1 MRISEKPKSIPNRAL
16 FDQKAKTATSIT
28 ASGDTTQA
36 ITFEAGEILTAFAPV
51 YLSNGKIYNCG
62 TAHAVQFITLVAAA
76 VGDSVAVI
84 NLGILQHGFTSVGA
98 IWLNNATYSNT
109 ADVTVGRYLQRL
121 GIQITTTK
129 AFIDIQEAYLNV

>member
-1 MRISEKPKSIPNRAL
+1 MRISEKPKSIPDRAL
-16 FDQKAKTATSIT
+16 FNQKAKTATSVSATESSNNSIY
-28 ASGDTTQA
+28 
-36 ITFEAGEILTAFAPV
+36 FEAGETLTAFAPV
-51 YLSNGKIYNCG
+51 YLSSGKLYNCG
-62 TAHAVQFITLVAAA
+62 TAHAVQFITLAAA
-76 VGDSVAVI
+76 AAGDTIAVT
-84 NLGILQHGFTSVGA
+84 NLGIVQHGFTSVGD

>member
-1 MRISEKPKSIPNRAL
+1 MRISEKPKSIPDRAL
-16 FDQKAKTATSIT
+16 FNQKAKTTTSIT

-51 YLSNGKIYNCG
+51 YLSNGKLYNCG
-62 TAHAVQFITLVAAA
+62 TAHPVQFITLTVAA

-84 NLGILQHGFTSVGA
+84 NEGIVQHGFTPVGD

-109 ADVTVGRYLQRL
+109 ADITVGRFLQKL
-121 GIQITTTK
+121 GIQITATK
-129 AFIDIQEAYLNV
+129 AFINIGVAYRNV

>member
-1 MRISEKPKSIPNRAL
+1 MRISEKPKSIPDRAL
-16 FDQKAKTATSIT
+16 FNQKAKTTTSIT

-36 ITFEAGEILTAFAPV
+36 ITFEAGEILTAFASV
-51 YLSNGKIYNCG
+51 YLSSGKLYNCG
-62 TAHAVQFITLVAAA
+62 TAHAVHFITLAAA
-76 VGDSVAVI
+76 AAGDTIAVT
-84 NLGILQHGFTSVGA
+84 NLGIVQHGFTSVGD